1 MHPKQSALEKRLR
14 AMLDELDNY
23 LEDTYGEYFDLH
35 PNRLARGEASSTLYD
50 GLFSASLKFTMGYGT
65 DSGRGYSVVIDISTL
80 IPLTGRPGLRSMK
93 QLQRDSHSCSPGT
106 SLNVTCVLPERDTTI
121 RSSGTSHWEMCRT
134 GVFRTASHSL
144 VEAVLRNEENRF
156 GRSPE
161 TVSAMTR

>member
-23 LEDTYGEYFDLH
+23 LEDTYGECFDLH

-80 IPLTGRPGLRSMK
+80 ESIDRKTRNEIDEAAAEKLS
-93 QLQRDSHSCSPGT
+93 QLLPRYF
-106 SLNVTCVLPERDTTI
+106 PERDLRLAREGHYYKI
-121 RSSGTSHWEMCRT
+121 IGD
-134 GVFRTASHSL
+134 FSL
-144 VEAVLRNEENRF
+144 GDV
-156 GRSPE
+156 
-161 TVSAMTR
+161 